1 MNPAAQHKLADQVVI
16 VTGASSGIGLATA
29 AAFHRAGARVV
40 MAARDTDRLHRA
52 AETLRSG
59 PGQEP
64 LLVLCNVADR
74 AQVDHLVA
82 EAVHRHGRVDV
93 LVNNAGSGM
102 IAPLDATPPADAAAL
117 MATNFL
123 GAFHCTQAV
132 LPHMKEHRAGQILN
146 IASVAGL
153 RGIPNSSIYSAS
165 KAALV
170 AFSDAIRIE
179 LAPFGI
185 HVSVLCPNRVK
196 DTSFFDNAKRYG
208 SLGLYH
214 IRVTLT
220 ADAVAAAVL
229 KTVLRPKPIVVI
241 PFASR
246 AVNTLNKFA
255 PSLVDHFLAKNIPKP
270 GPASPVRP

>member
-1 MNPAAQHKLADQVVI
+1 MNPAAQN
-16 VTGASSGIGLATA
+16 
-29 AAFHRAGARVV
+29 
-40 MAARDTDRLHRA
+40 RL
-52 AETLRSG
+52 
-59 PGQEP
+59 
-64 LLVLCNVADR
+64 
-74 AQVDHLVA
+74 
-82 EAVHRHGRVDV
+82 
-93 LVNNAGSGM
+93 
-102 IAPLDATPPADAAAL
+102 ADAATL

-123 GAFHCTQAV
+123 GAFHCAQAV
-132 LPHMKEHRAGQILN
+132 VPHMKARRAGRIIN

-165 KAALV
+165 KAALI

-208 SLGLYH
+208 SLGLCH

-229 KTVLRPKPIVVI
+229 KTVLRPKPIGVI

-246 AVNTLNKFA
+246 AVNTLKGTSGNYSPDEIRCRPTLRAGETLDKFAASQKRPTTPLRQQRVAGGALNKFA